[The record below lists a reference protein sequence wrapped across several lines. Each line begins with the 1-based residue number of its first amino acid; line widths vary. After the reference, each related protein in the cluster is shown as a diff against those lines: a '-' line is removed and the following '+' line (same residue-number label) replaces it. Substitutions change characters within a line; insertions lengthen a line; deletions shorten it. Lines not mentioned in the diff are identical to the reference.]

1 MLNAASLFQSLRRL
15 QGRRLWGAV
24 LLAALVAGV
33 GVVLSNRYAE
43 HQLAE
48 VDAALIISSQRAN
61 QFGVALAGALLPTQ
75 EILERYAQDPRVVT
89 ALGGADDAARV
100 TLGDALAAGVPG
112 ALRLRLIPAGAVE
125 PDTSVHPPLTY
136 AAIDLLRRAG
146 AQETPVYA
154 EIQLGGTADEHIAI
168 VRRVP
173 PSGTP
178 IGFLHLALSPAG
190 LRASFLALAAK
201 DLPQELRQVGAGA
214 PPLVIARNAVAS
226 RPEGVDILSAAVPG
240 ARWRIF
246 QRAKA
251 TSASTESSPRS
262 ANWVLLLLLG
272 GLVLAGALAAR
283 WWRRRHDSGQP
294 NEASTVYAGALRAIL
309 AGEYPELEGLLSKS
323 AQLPA
328 PPVGLVFDSVAPAAA
343 PKLQAI
349 DSALDE
355 RILPPAVTTPE
366 PSSIAPV
373 IFRGYDIRGVAGV
386 TLTSQAVEQIG
397 RAIGS
402 EAIAR
407 GQQTV
412 VVARDGRR
420 SSPELHQA
428 LVAGLRAAGR
438 DVLDIGMTPTPVLYF
453 ATHYLDTRTGV
464 MLTGSHNGPEYNGLK
479 IVLNGETLR
488 GDAVQAIRQR
498 IEAQTFT
505 TGAGTYQQLDI
516 LSDYI
521 RRISEDIPVA
531 LSNPLKV
538 VVDCGNAVAGL
549 VVPDVLRALGHDV
562 IELHCELDGEFPNH
576 QPDPSQPEN
585 LQDLILA
592 VKRERADLGLAFDG
606 DGDRLGVVDRQG
618 QILWADRQLML
629 FARDL
634 LSRQPGAAVVYDVK
648 CSRKLG
654 EVIQAAGG
662 QPIMWKS
669 GHSQIKAKMQETRAL
684 LGGEMTGHMFFAE
697 RWYGFDDAIY
707 AAARLLEIL
716 TNTGRRPEQVFA
728 ELPDLHATPEL
739 HLDMPESH
747 HAEFMARVLASAN
760 FAPAEITL
768 IDGLRVDYAD
778 RWGLI
783 RPSNTTPCL
792 VLRFEGDDPAALLAI
807 QAQFRELLTTLEPT
821 LTLPF

>member
-1 MLNAASLFQSLRRL
+1 MLSAASVFQSWRRL
-15 QGRRLWGAV
+15 QGRRLWGVV
-24 LLAALVAGV
+24 LLAAAAVAGV
-33 GVVLSNRYAE
+33 GVVLSSRYADY
-43 HQLAE
+43 QLAE
-48 VDAALIISSQRAN
+48 ADAALLVASQRAN

-112 ALRLRLIPAGAVE
+112 ALRLRLIPVGTVE

-190 LRASFLALAAK
+190 LRERFAALAAK
-201 DLPQELRQVGAGA
+201 DLPMELRQVGAGA
-214 PPLVIARNAVAS
+214 PPLVIARNGVAS
-226 RPEGVDILSAAVPG
+226 RPDGVDILSAAVPG

-246 QRAKA
+246 LRAKA
-251 TSASTESSPRS
+251 TTASTESSPRS
-262 ANWVLLLLLG
+262 TNLVLLLG
-272 GLVLAGALAAR
+272 GLVLAGGLAAR
-283 WWRRRHDSGQP
+283 WWRRRHDASQP
-294 NEASTVYAGALRAIL
+294 NAASTVYAGALRAIL

-349 DSALDE
+349 DSALGE
-355 RILPPAVTTPE
+355 SLLPPALTAAE

-386 TLTSQAVEQIG
+386 TLTAHAVEQIG

-402 EAIAR
+402 EAMAR

-412 VVARDGRR
+412 AVARDGRR

-438 DVLDIGMTPTPVLYF
+438 DVVDIGITPTPVLYF

-464 MLTGSHNGPEYNGLK
+464 MLTGSHNGPAYNGLK

-488 GDAVQAIRQR
+488 GEAVQAIRQR
-498 IEAQTFT
+498 IEAQAFT

-516 LSDYI
+516 LSDYL

-531 LSNPLKV
+531 LNNPLKV

-576 QPDPSQPEN
+576 HPDPSQPEN
-585 LQDLILA
+585 LEDLILA
-592 VKRERADLGLAFDG
+592 VKHERADLGLAFDG
-606 DGDRLGVVDRQG
+606 DGDRLGAVDRQG
-618 QILWADRQLML
+618 KILWADRLLML

-654 EVIQAAGG
+654 EVIRAAGG

-669 GHSQIKAKMQETRAL
+669 GHSQIKAKMQQTGAL
-684 LGGEMTGHMFFAE
+684 LGGEMTGHLFFAE

-760 FAPAEITL
+760 FAPGEITL

-792 VLRFEGDDPAALLAI
+792 VLRFEGDDHAALLAI

>member
-1 MLNAASLFQSLRRL
+1 LRRL

-24 LLAALVAGV
+24 LLVAAVVVGV
-33 GVVLSNRYAE
+33 GVVLSNRYAD

-48 VDAALIISSQRAN
+48 ADAALLISSQRAN

-112 ALRLRLIPAGAVE
+112 ALRLRLIPVGTVE

-190 LRASFLALAAK
+190 LRERFLALAAK
-201 DLPQELRQVGAGA
+201 DLPLELRQVGAGA

-226 RPEGVDILSAAVPG
+226 RPDGVDILSAAVPG

-251 TSASTESSPRS
+251 TSASLESSPRS
-262 ANWVLLLLLG
+262 ANLVLLLG

-283 WWRRRHDSGQP
+283 WWRRRHASVP

-328 PPVGLVFDSVAPAAA
+328 VPVGLVFDSVAPAAA
-343 PKLQAI
+343 PNLQAI
-349 DSALDE
+349 DSDLDE
-355 RILPPAVTTPE
+355 SLFPPAVTPPE
-366 PSSIAPV
+366 PSAIAPV

-386 TLTSQAVEQIG
+386 TLTSHAVEQIG

-412 VVARDGRR
+412 AVARDGRR

-438 DVLDIGMTPTPVLYF
+438 DVVDIGITPTPVLYF

-479 IVLNGETLR
+479 IVLNGETLM

-498 IEAQTFT
+498 IEAQAFT
-505 TGAGTYQQLDI
+505 TGAGTYQHLDI

-521 RRISEDIPVA
+521 RRISDDIPVA
-531 LSNPLKV
+531 LSNALKV

-585 LQDLILA
+585 LEDLILA
-592 VKRERADLGLAFDG
+592 VKHERADLGLAFDG

-618 QILWADRQLML
+618 KILWADRQLML

-654 EVIQAAGG
+654 EVIRAAGG

-669 GHSQIKAKMQETRAL
+669 GHSQIKAQMQETGAL

-728 ELPDLHATPEL
+728 ELPDLHGTPEL

-760 FAPAEITL
+760 FAPGEITL

-792 VLRFEGDDPAALLAI
+792 VLRFEGDDHAALLAI
-807 QAQFRELLTTLEPT
+807 QAQFRELLTTLDPT